1 MINLCNATESG
12 ALKLG
17 ALNFHIYK
25 DNKEV
30 AFSYKMI
37 NGGFVG
43 GSIDL
48 DYEEDILPIINDE
61 KQFQYGKI
69 VHISNNKQDGT
80 ISFFK
85 DNVYIQMPF
94 TVTHLSLDLM
104 DEDEDEYEYFDFRKY
119 MKTVKQK

>member
-12 ALKLG
+12 ELKLG
-17 ALNFHIYK
+17 VIYFSIHK
-25 DNKEV
+25 YDNDFG
-30 AFSYKMI
+30 FSYKMI

-69 VHISNNKQDGT
+69 IHISNNKKDGT

-85 DNVYIQMPF
+85 DNLYIQIPF
-94 TVTHLSLDLM
+94 EITHLSLDLT
-104 DEDEDEYEYFDFRKY
+104 DEDEGVYEYFDFSKY
-119 MKTVKQK
+119 TKTV